1 MIDVYRAGWQLTK
14 VKGMMLFSAVCA
26 AGALYWGW
34 DLFTTVGLRPADGG
48 VLRPLWERLAWG
60 LGVAGLGVAFL
71 AGMWVYGRMYA
82 TRIRYDAAA
91 DALHIGT
98 LEFLATREKVYPAS
112 AVLGSSYHHGRIEG
126 SGVNAPWFTL
136 QIEGRNLA
144 LIVDAQGRFPD
155 RALAARLFK
164 GSAGGGGMRD
174 EADEADGDDFHHL
187 DLPDLSPEE
196 GRRLWRRVWLTSLR
210 EYADAESHAA
220 EWLGAADPEGVH
232 GFADLRIRYLDDLNL
247 AEGGY
252 AWAEARAFVSGEE
265 AAAMAEFH
273 RLAAAYEGPADD
285 ERYSD
290 KDYAALVLDDPTWR
304 AVVDAAKRAQSAV
317 QTLLD
322 DPAER
327 RALAGDA
334 AP

>member
-1 MIDVYRAGWQLTK
+1 
-14 VKGMMLFSAVCA
+14 
-26 AGALYWGW
+26 
-34 DLFTTVGLRPADGG
+34 
-48 VLRPLWERLAWG
+48 
-60 LGVAGLGVAFL
+60 
-71 AGMWVYGRMYA
+71 
-82 TRIRYDAAA
+82 
-91 DALHIGT
+91 
-98 LEFLATREKVYPAS
+98 
-112 AVLGSSYHHGRIEG
+112 
-126 SGVNAPWFTL
+126 L